1 MIALLLLLIAQDAEP
16 PEDVFTLAEMRRR
29 SEQHCIRSS
38 NGEITVCGRRDGDR
52 LVPLVNR
59 WAPKPIRAR
68 ATLGRAGVSTEAV
81 ARGEM
86 LPPALMTKLVI
97 PF

>member
-1 MIALLLLLIAQDAEP
+1 MLVLLFLAQDLNP

-38 NGEITVCGRRDGDR
+38 DGEIIVCGRREGDR
-52 LVPLVNR
+52 IVPLVNR
-59 WAPKPIRAR
+59 WAPKPIRAQ
-68 ATLGRAGVSTEAV
+68 AKIGNAQVSTQ
-81 ARGEM
+81 GERR
-86 LPPALMTKLVI
+86 LDAPALMTKLVI